1 MLDADIQLRLSRLN
15 LDVAFTV
22 AAGEVL
28 ALLGPNGSGKSTTLQ
43 ALVGLLPLA
52 GGRVVLDGTVLED
65 PAQKVKIP
73 PEKRPIG
80 LMFQDY
86 LLFPHLTAVENVA
99 FGLRAK
105 GTDKKAA
112 RDKAA
117 QTMGRLGLD
126 GLAEA
131 KPGSMSG
138 GQQQRVAMAR
148 ALVTDP
154 RLLLLDEP
162 LAALDVSTKTDV
174 RRLLREVLRRS
185 NAANVLVTHDL
196 LDAVALGDRMVVIQD
211 GGIVQ
216 TGTPAE
222 VTARPRSRYV
232 ADLVGVNLL
241 RGTAKGTVLQLDGGG
256 QLTCAEPATGPLLAV
271 IAPAA
276 VSVSPSAARRRR
288 KQHLARANQ
297 RGRSHGRPRPSTHR
311 RKTRDHRR
319 SAARRGRPTQAR
331 RRRRTLG
338 LRQPSRHHGLPTV
351 NNQRRSKSWRS
362 AHATR
367 SPPASPAS
375 TPVKPSPTS
384 NSTPTE
390 SAWSP
395 PSPSKQSA
403 NSA

>member
-15 LDVAFTV
+15 LDIAFTV
-22 AAGEVL
+22 EAGEVV
-28 ALLGPNGSGKSTTLQ
+28 ALLGPNGSGKSTTLR

-52 GGRVVLDGTVLED
+52 GGRIVLDGTVLDD
-65 PAQKVKIP
+65 PAQHVKIP

-86 LLFPHLTAVENVA
+86 LLFPHLSTLENVA

-112 RDKAA
+112 RDKAS
-117 QTMGRLGLD
+117 QTLARLGLE

-174 RRLLREVLRRS
+174 RRLLREVLRQS

-196 LDAVALGDRMVVIQD
+196 LDAVALGDRMIVIQD
-211 GGIVQ
+211 GEVVQ

-222 VTARPRSRYV
+222 VTARPRSSYV

-241 RGTAKGTVLQLDGGG
+241 RGTAHGTILDIDGDGK
-256 QLTCAEPATGPLLAV
+256 LTCAEPATGPVLAV

-276 VSVSPSAARRRR
+276 VSVSRQRPEGSGENTWPGQISAVDLMGDRVRV
-288 KQHLARANQ
+288 
-297 RGRSHGRPRPSTHR
+297 
-311 RKTRDHRR
+311 
-319 SAARRGRPTQAR
+319 
-331 RRRRTLG
+331 RTEG
-338 LRQPSRHHGLPTV
+338 TPAITAEV
-351 NNQRRSKSWRS
+351 
-362 AHATR
+362 
-367 SPPASPAS
+367 PPAAVDQLKLDDGGELWACVSPAAI
-375 TPVKPSPTS
+375 TVY
-384 NSTPTE
+384 
-390 SAWSP
+390 P
-395 PSPSKQSA
+395 P
-403 NSA
+403 

>member
-15 LDVAFTV
+15 LDIAFTV
-22 AAGEVL
+22 EAGEVV
-28 ALLGPNGSGKSTTLQ
+28 ALLGPNGSGKSTTLR

-52 GGRVVLDGTVLED
+52 GGRIVLDGTVLED
-65 PAQKVKIP
+65 PAEHVKIP

-86 LLFPHLTAVENVA
+86 LLFPHLSTLENVA

-105 GTDKKAA
+105 GTDKKTA
-112 RDKAA
+112 REKAS
-117 QTMGRLGLD
+117 QTLARLGLE

-174 RRLLREVLRRS
+174 RRLLREVLRQS

-196 LDAVALGDRMVVIQD
+196 LDAVALGDRMIVIQD
-211 GGIVQ
+211 GEVVQ

-222 VTARPRSRYV
+222 VTARPRSSYV

-241 RGTAKGTVLQLDGGG
+241 RGTAHGTILDIDGGG
-256 QLTCAEPATGPLLAV
+256 KLTCAEPATGPVLAV

-276 VSVSPSAARRRR
+276 VSVSRQRPEGSGENTWPGQISAVDLMGDRVRV
-288 KQHLARANQ
+288 
-297 RGRSHGRPRPSTHR
+297 
-311 RKTRDHRR
+311 
-319 SAARRGRPTQAR
+319 
-331 RRRRTLG
+331 RTEG
-338 LRQPSRHHGLPTV
+338 TPAITAEV
-351 NNQRRSKSWRS
+351 
-362 AHATR
+362 
-367 SPPASPAS
+367 PPAAVDQLKLDDGGELWACVSPAAI
-375 TPVKPSPTS
+375 TVY
-384 NSTPTE
+384 
-390 SAWSP
+390 P
-395 PSPSKQSA
+395 P
-403 NSA
+403 

>member
-1 MLDADIQLRLSRLN
+1 MLDVDIQLRLSRLT

-28 ALLGPNGSGKSTTLQ
+28 ALLGPNGSGKSTTLR

-65 PAQKVKIP
+65 PDQRVKVP

-99 FGLRAK
+99 FGLRAR
-105 GTDKKAA
+105 GIDKKAA
-112 RDKAA
+112 REKAA
-117 QTMGRLGLD
+117 QTMARLGLD

-154 RLLLLDEP
+154 KLLLIDEP

-174 RRLLREVLRRS
+174 RRLLREVLRQS
-185 NAANVLVTHDL
+185 HAANVLVTHDL

-222 VTARPRSRYV
+222 VTAQPRSRYV

-241 RGTAKGTVLQLDGGG
+241 RGTANGTVLELDGGG
-256 QLTCAEPATGPLLAV
+256 RLTCAEPATGPLLAV
-271 IAPAA
+271 IAPAD
-276 VSVSPSAARRRR
+276 VSVSRQQPEGQGQKENIWPGQISAVDLMGDRVRV
-288 KQHLARANQ
+288 
-297 RGRSHGRPRPSTHR
+297 
-311 RKTRDHRR
+311 
-319 SAARRGRPTQAR
+319 
-331 RRRRTLG
+331 RTEG
-338 LRQPSRHHGLPTV
+338 KPAITAEV
-351 NNQRRSKSWRS
+351 
-362 AHATR
+362 
-367 SPPASPAS
+367 PPAAVDELKLDDGGELWASVSPAAI
-375 TPVKPSPTS
+375 TVY
-384 NSTPTE
+384 
-390 SAWSP
+390 P
-395 PSPSKQSA
+395 P
-403 NSA
+403 